1 MKKKE
6 YVSLSL
12 QIVDV
17 KLSDCIAG
25 SGGPVS
31 IQTGQTLVNEVDGSK
46 TGSGDGSIS
55 FGTW

>member
-25 SGGPVS
+25 SAPVS
-31 IQTGQTLVNEVDGSK
+31 TQTGQTIVNEVDGSK
-46 TGSGDGSIS
+46 TGSGNGSIS

>member
-25 SGGPVS
+25 SVIIERGESATVE
-31 IQTGQTLVNEVDGSK
+31 INESSM
-46 TGSGDGSIS
+46 GSGNSFD

>member
-25 SGGPVS
+25 SGPVS
-31 IQTGQTLVNEVDGSK
+31 IQTGQTIVNEVDGSE

>member
-25 SGGPVS
+25 SVKIERGESGTVE
-31 IQTGQTLVNEVDGSK
+31 INESSM
-46 TGSGDGSIS
+46 GSGNSFD